1 MFFNYLTNL
10 LLCFVSAIESQFIL
24 YLYYC
29 DTITVVWIFHF
40 VNFHILVKCYM
51 DLLDMYVIVSR
62 MLISFNR

>member
-10 LLCFVSAIESQFIL
+10 LLCFVSAIESQSN
-24 YLYYC
+24 YR
-29 DTITVVWIFHF
+29 FHF